1 VALCRGL
8 FGVDR
13 KLHKKNWDLDFKV
26 KISGMKAGK
35 QLFNTLSA
43 LMVLMPWY
51 AALQA
56 PLNVNSAHAL
66 PVVVVALR

>member
-1 VALCRGL
+1 MLRTKLVHALPAL
-8 FGVDR
+8 VVM
-13 KLHKKNWDLDFKV
+13 LWHAMLQA
-26 KISGMKAGK
+26 ISDVNSV
-35 QLFNTLSA
+35 LTLSA